1 MGPQEIAVIAAG
13 ALAGGFVSGLAG
25 FGTGLVALGIW
36 LHVVPAPVAA
46 SLVVVCSVAAHLLS
60 LPAIWGSLRP
70 ARVMPFILPGLL
82 AVPLGTAC
90 LAYLDP
96 RLLKGVMGVVLLV
109 FSIYMLIVRNAPR
122 VGFGGRVADA
132 GIGFS
137 GGWLGGLAGLSGVL
151 PTMWATLR
159 GWPKD
164 ESRSVFQ
171 AFNASILG
179 FALLTHA
186 LQGLLTREVG
196 LAVLAALPGT
206 LAGAWAGSHAYGRL
220 DDRLFKVIVLLLLL
234 ASGAFL
240 AWSNL

>member
-1 MGPQEIAVIAAG
+1 MGPQEIAVIAFG

-25 FGTGLVALGIW
+25 FGTGLTALGIW
-36 LHVVPAPVAA
+36 LHVVSAPVAA
-46 SLVVVCSVAAHLLS
+46 SLVVVCSVAAHMLS
-60 LPAIWGSLRP
+60 LPLIWGSTRP
-70 ARVMPFILPGLL
+70 ARVLPFIVPGLL
-82 AVPLGTAC
+82 AVPLGAAC

-96 RLLKGVMGVVLLV
+96 RALKGAMGIILLV
-109 FSIYMLIVRNAPR
+109 FCLYMLLVRRPHRIAFGGR
-122 VGFGGRVADA
+122 LADAAVGFG
-132 GIGFS
+132 

-151 PTMWATLR
+151 PTVWATLR

-179 FALLTHA
+179 LALITHA
-186 LQGLLTREVG
+186 AQGLLTQEVG
-196 LAVLAALPGT
+196 WAVLAALPGT
-206 LAGAWAGSHAYGRL
+206 LAGAWAGTRAYGRL
-220 DDRLFKVIVLLLLL
+220 DDELFRAVVLVLLL